1 MTDVAVKNL
10 KALEKAR
17 ADIARKCYPAFDE
30 LLLYSLERRHLDVP
44 EYSDILLSSP
54 ETDGAPSLKDH
65 LQKNVRLFKLDEIA
79 FDANEKFHLP
89 GVESALTAMRG
100 QGHSLLFI
108 VQGDVTR
115 TCVYLGLCKFAAD
128 APETSGV
135 LDGYGAVWRANFP
148 GSRIVNLS
156 TPEASAVS
164 YELSK
169 CTEFGVLTGIPS
181 LKRDEESQLFV
192 QGLERL
198 IRAMRGK
205 TYTWLSIA
213 DPIPQDAVRDAIAAC
228 QQLESDIHHLVKTD
242 LSKATSNGK
251 TVMLGLFGMGGRG
264 DTNGGGH
271 SVSISDMRSIAK
283 TITDGTSTN
292 QQLLETHQRVA
303 AGISG
308 VGAIVGG
315 VIGSFLAPGIG
326 TAIGASIGQLFGSAT
341 KGIGDAISG
350 KAGHS
355 EGAHH
360 TEGVTTT
367 TSHTKGSA
375 DTQNWAHSTQTAIGG
390 FGSFGLTWTKTT
402 TVGQELLNRKAE
414 YAEEVLRAYEKR
426 LQEGT
431 ALGMW
436 NLGHYFC
443 AADSDTYRQG
453 IGVVNSLFAGMD
465 STYEPP
471 RAIKVPTDFRD
482 TLRRFQNVYLRTA
495 FATKPKSAEDGR
507 PWPVSFQNH
516 PLGILF
522 NGPATPVNTRELAIA
537 TPVATQDVEGV
548 SVSRRPAFGINLGVG
563 LGSLAKTLTLGRILD
578 KGNETSQSYRMLQAN
593 LTKHLAVFGLT
604 GSGKTNSIHHL
615 LRQLWKN
622 EHVPF
627 LVIEPAKAEYRAL
640 ATMDEFRDDLLVISA
655 GIDRTATCPLRLNP
669 FDFEPGMDTDANR
682 VHVLTHIDRLKATFN
697 ASFPMYASMPY
708 ILEEAI
714 LEVYRER
721 GWDLGRSENRFID
734 VYHEDFRDYLPTLRD
749 LYWKVT
755 EVVRRKGYYQ
765 EQQMNIEAA
774 LKARLSSLLVGA
786 KGTMLETPRSLPSK
800 DIFER
805 PVIIELE
812 NLGDDD
818 EKAFLMGLIVSRLY
832 EWRKATF
839 SNNPTQALRHVLVI
853 EEAHRLL
860 ANIPDTSANMEASNP
875 RGKAVSAFVDMLSE
889 IRAYGEGV
897 MVVDQLPSRV
907 SPNIVKGTGAKIV
920 HRLLAV
926 DDRENV
932 GGTMGLEDAQIADLS
947 LLRTGECVVSQ
958 DGDLKA
964 FQVRVPKCEEH
975 ESRIGGEVSEF
986 TRKYREDNA
995 EIFKTPSV
1003 GVDTEDGAFKDSLY
1017 KTMLAIGLGQNLDAL
1032 ADIRPTRNVD
1042 TWLDRED
1049 WLAVYWKQ
1057 ICAEIWNYHGGDWR
1071 ALLALRASG
1080 TAILAGVTNMTDS
1093 YRASFTE
1100 YFAASKIAVE
1110 SPTGKL
1116 AGIAF
1121 APFLVSGSKSLLEV
1135 VNQNCDLLKGMK
1147 DRYEKLAESIRRAL
1161 PMLEPRRQSFSAD
1174 VRVMLVEDIVYRIN
1188 PVLVEETLSA
1198 FKKGEV

>member
-44 EYSDILLSSP
+44 EYSDILLASP

-100 QGHSLLFI
+100 QGHSLLFV

-156 TPEASAVS
+156 TPEASDVS

-213 DPIPQDAVRDAIAAC
+213 DPIPQDAVRDAIDAC

-251 TVMLGLFGMGGRG
+251 TVMFGLFGLAGEGKTSGDSKAESSQSTSGTTDTEGSSITDTTG
-264 DTNGGGH
+264 DTHSTSNTVGGSVSVSHGVSASAGVSGGIGIIGGHAEVGSHTDVSASADYHRTWGDAH
-271 SVSISDMRSIAK
+271 SVSKSIGKNLAHSAMASLTKGWVNTVTQSIA
-283 TITDGTSTN
+283 T
-292 QQLLETHQRVA
+292 QL
-303 AGISG
+303 AG
-308 VGAIVGG
+308 
-315 VIGSFLAPGIG
+315 
-326 TAIGASIGQLFGSAT
+326 
-341 KGIGDAISG
+341 
-350 KAGHS
+350 
-355 EGAHH
+355 
-360 TEGVTTT
+360 
-367 TSHTKGSA
+367 
-375 DTQNWAHSTQTAIGG
+375 GG
-390 FGSFGLTWTKTT
+390 FSSFGLTWTKTT

-426 LQEGT
+426 LQDGT

-443 AADSDTYRQG
+443 AADADTYRQG
-453 IGVVNSLFAGMD
+453 IGVVNSLFVGMD

-471 RAIKVPTDFRD
+471 RAIKVSKEFGD
-482 TLRRFQNVYLRTA
+482 TLRRFQNVYLRFPTR
-495 FATKPKSAEDGR
+495 SVSREDLRSGRAEFRD
-507 PWPVSFQNH
+507 H
-516 PLGILF
+516 PLGFLF

-548 SVSRRPAFGINLGVG
+548 TVSRRPAFGINLSSDFGPQT
-563 LGSLAKTLTLGRILD
+563 KTLTLGDILD
-578 KGNETSQSYRMLQAN
+578 KGNPTSQKYRLSLPN

-604 GSGKTNSIHHL
+604 GSGKTNTIHHL

-622 EHVPF
+622 ERIPF

-655 GIDRTATCPLRLNP
+655 GIDRTAACPLRLNP
-669 FDFEPGMDTDANR
+669 FDFEPGSDTDANR

-721 GWDLGRSENRFID
+721 GWDLGRSENRFVD
-734 VYHEDFRDYLPTLRD
+734 VYNQDFRDYLPTLRD

-839 SNNPTQALRHVLVI
+839 SNNSTQALRHVLVI

-875 RGKAVSAFVDMLSE
+875 RGKAVSAFIDMLSE

-932 GGTMGLEDAQIADLS
+932 GGTMGLDDAQIADLS

-975 ESRIGGEVSEF
+975 ELRIGGEVSEF
-986 TRKYREDNA
+986 TRKYREG
-995 EIFKTPSV
+995 KTAMFTAPSV
-1003 GVDTEDGAFKDSLY
+1003 GIDMEDGMFKDALY
-1017 KTMLAIGLGQNLDAL
+1017 KTMLAIGIGQPVDSL
-1032 ADIRPTRNVD
+1032 AEVRPNRSVGAWSDRTY
-1042 TWLDRED
+1042 WLT
-1049 WLAVYWKQ
+1049 VYWKQ
-1057 ICAEIWNYHGGDWR
+1057 ICAEIWNAHGGDWR

-1080 TAILAGVTNMTDS
+1080 ADMLAGVTASPEAYLAAFAS
-1093 YRASFTE
+1093 YFGTSRL
-1100 YFAASKIAVE
+1100 AVE

-1121 APFLVSGSKSLLEV
+1121 EPFFLAGEKSLIEI
-1135 VNQNCDLLKGMK
+1135 VNRNFDLVNGLT
-1147 DRYEKLAESIRRAL
+1147 DRYAKFAEAIRRAL
-1161 PMLEPRRQSFSAD
+1161 PIIEPRGLSFSAD
-1174 VRVMLVEDIVYRIN
+1174 VRLMLVEDIVCRIN
-1188 PVLVEETLSA
+1188 PDLAKDTLSA

>member
-156 TPEASAVS
+156 TPEASDVS

-213 DPIPQDAVRDAIAAC
+213 DPIPQDAVRDAIDAC

-251 TVMLGLFGMGGRG
+251 TVMFGLFGLAGEGKSEGGSKSESEISTDGKTETKGESTADTVG
-264 DTNGGGH
+264 DTNSSSHTVGGSVGGTVGFAGSGVSASTDYHYTKTHAH
-271 SVSISDMRSIAK
+271 STAK
-283 TITDGTSTN
+283 TIGTN
-292 QQLLETHQRVA
+292 L
-303 AGISG
+303 
-308 VGAIVGG
+308 
-315 VIGSFLAPGIG
+315 
-326 TAIGASIGQLFGSAT
+326 
-341 KGIGDAISG
+341 
-350 KAGHS
+350 
-355 EGAHH
+355 
-360 TEGVTTT
+360 
-367 TSHTKGSA
+367 
-375 DTQNWAHSTQTAIGG
+375 AHSIMSSLAHGWVNTVTQSVSSQMAGGG
-390 FGSFGLTWTKTT
+390 FSSFGLTWTKTT

-426 LQEGT
+426 LQDGT

-443 AADSDTYRQG
+443 AADADTYRQG
-453 IGVVNSLFAGMD
+453 IGVVNSLFVGMD

-471 RAIKVPTDFRD
+471 RAIKVPKEFGD
-482 TLRRFQNVYLRTA
+482 TLRRFQNVYLRFST
-495 FATKPKSAEDGR
+495 R
-507 PWPVSFQNH
+507 PVSREDLRSGRAEFRDH
-516 PLGILF
+516 PLGFLF

-578 KGNETSQSYRMLQAN
+578 KGNETNQSYRMLQAN

-622 EHVPF
+622 EHLPF

-721 GWDLGRSENRFID
+721 GWDLGRSENRFVD
-734 VYHEDFRDYLPTLRD
+734 VYNQDFRDYLPTLRD

-839 SNNPTQALRHVLVI
+839 SNNSTQALRHVLVI

-995 EIFKTPSV
+995 GIFKTPSV
-1003 GVDTEDGAFKDSLY
+1003 GIDTEDGAFKDSLY

-1121 APFLVSGSKSLLEV
+1121 APFLVSGNKSLLEV

>member
-44 EYSDILLSSP
+44 EYSDILLSCP

-115 TCVYLGLCKFAAD
+115 TCVYLGLCKFAAA

-148 GSRIVNLS
+148 GSRMVNLS
-156 TPEASAVS
+156 TPEASDVS

-181 LKRDEESQLFV
+181 LKRDEASQLFV

-213 DPIPQDAVRDAIAAC
+213 DPIPQDAVRDAIDAC

-251 TVMLGLFGMGGRG
+251 TVMFGLFGLAGEGKSDGGSKSESKISTDGKTETKGESTADTVG
-264 DTNGGGH
+264 DNDSSSHTVGGSVGGTGSFLGTGVNMSADYHYTKTHGH
-271 SVSISDMRSIAK
+271 STAK
-283 TITDGTSTN
+283 TIGTN
-292 QQLLETHQRVA
+292 L
-303 AGISG
+303 
-308 VGAIVGG
+308 
-315 VIGSFLAPGIG
+315 
-326 TAIGASIGQLFGSAT
+326 
-341 KGIGDAISG
+341 
-350 KAGHS
+350 
-355 EGAHH
+355 
-360 TEGVTTT
+360 
-367 TSHTKGSA
+367 
-375 DTQNWAHSTQTAIGG
+375 AHSIMSSLAHGWVNTVTQSVSSQMAGGG
-390 FGSFGLTWTKTT
+390 FSSFGLTWTKTT

-443 AADSDTYRQG
+443 AVDADTYRQG
-453 IGVVNSLFAGMD
+453 VGVVNSLFVGMD

-471 RAIKVPTDFRD
+471 RAIKVPKEFGD
-482 TLRRFQNVYLRTA
+482 TLRRFQNVYLRFPTH
-495 FATKPKSAEDGR
+495 
-507 PWPVSFQNH
+507 PVSREDLRSGRTEFRDH
-516 PLGILF
+516 PLGFIF

-548 SVSRRPAFGINLGVG
+548 SVSRRPAFGINLNAAF
-563 LGSLAKTLTLGRILD
+563 GSDTKTLTLGRILD
-578 KGNETSQSYRMLQAN
+578 KGNETNQSYRMLQAN

-622 EHVPF
+622 ERIPF

-640 ATMDEFRDDLLVISA
+640 ATMEEFRDDLLVVSA
-655 GIDRTATCPLRLNP
+655 GIDRTAACPLRLNP
-669 FDFEPGMDTDANR
+669 FDFEPGADTDANR

-721 GWDLGRSENRFID
+721 GWDLGRSENRFVD
-734 VYHEDFRDYLPTLRD
+734 VYREDFRDYLPTLRD
-749 LYWKVT
+749 LYWKVSET
-755 EVVRRKGYYQ
+755 VRRKGYFQ

-786 KGTMLETPRSLPSK
+786 KGTMLDTPRSLPAK
-800 DIFER
+800 DLFER
-805 PVIIELE
+805 PVVIELE

-839 SNNPTQALRHVLVI
+839 SNDASRPLRHVLVI

-860 ANIPDTSANMEASNP
+860 ANIPDTSADQELGNP
-875 RGKAVSAFVDMLSE
+875 RGKAVSAFVDILSE

-932 GGTMGLEDAQIADLS
+932 GGTMGLDDDQIADLS

-975 ESRIGGEVSEF
+975 ESRIGGELSEA

-1003 GVDTEDGAFKDSLY
+1003 GIDTEDGAFKDSLY
-1017 KTMLAIGLGQNLDAL
+1017 KTMLAVGLGQN
-1032 ADIRPTRNVD
+1032 ADTLVCVRPTRDVGA
-1042 TWLDRED
+1042 WPDRAD

-1057 ICAEIWNYHGGDWR
+1057 ICAEIWNCHGGDWR

-1080 TAILAGVTNMTDS
+1080 ADVLTGVAKATDS
-1093 YRASFTE
+1093 YCAAFAD
-1100 YFAASKIAVE
+1100 YFATSKLGME
-1110 SPTGKL
+1110 SSTGKL
-1116 AGIAF
+1116 AGITF
-1121 APFLVSGSKSLLEV
+1121 APFIVGGDKSLV
-1135 VNQNCDLLKGMK
+1135 WIVNRNYDLVKGAP
-1147 DRYEKLAESIRRAL
+1147 DRFAKLARAIRRAL
-1161 PMLEPRRQSFSAD
+1161 PMLEPRGQAFSDD
-1174 VRVMLVEDIVYRIN
+1174 VRAMLVEEIVCRID
-1188 PVLVEETLSA
+1188 PSLAKETLSA
-1198 FKKGEV
+1198 FKKGEA